1 MMIQKSI
8 NFSLNILYKLSVY
21 RRCILLQKN
30 TVIASTCICIPRTL
44 KNIAIQ
50 IMRIT
55 MTEKGSKFTYA
66 HYLTMLHIMS
76 DRVHI
81 KYTK

>member
-1 MMIQKSI
+1 MYPPSKKYSYCKYMYMYTK
-8 NFSLNILYKLSVY
+8 
-21 RRCILLQKN
+21 
-30 TVIASTCICIPRTL
+30 TL